1 MMIEEWRRF
10 KGWSVLEF
18 FLQKNEKIHL
28 KGLAR
33 RLNISPRTA
42 QTYLYLYEKEGI
54 LYNEHIGNMKL
65 YGLTDNF
72 IAKELKRAYMLFL
85 IKERIYSFIQNN
97 KNITSLA
104 LYGSC
109 ADGSYD
115 DKSDIDLIVISQKK
129 DVNINALKQLE
140 GDITREVKIEV
151 FSIGEWRKMEKS
163 DFYISV
169 TRNNIL
175 IYGASL

>member
-1 MMIEEWRRF
+1 MIKEWRKF

-18 FLQKNEKIHL
+18 FLQKGEKIHL

-54 LYNEHIGNMKL
+54 LYSENIGNIKL

-72 IAKELKRAYMLFL
+72 ITKELKRAYMLFI
-85 IKERIYSFIQNN
+85 IKDTADSFIQNN
-97 KNITSLA
+97 KTMTSLA
-104 LYGSC
+104 IYGSC
-109 ADGSYD
+109 ADGSSD
-115 DKSDIDLIVISQKK
+115 NKSDIDLIAISQKK
-129 DVNINALKQLE
+129 DVDIKPLKQLE
-140 GDITREVKIEV
+140 SKINREVKIEI
-151 FSIGEWRKMEKS
+151 FSIGEWRKLEKT

-169 TRNNIL
+169 IRNNIL
-175 IYGASL
+175 IHGASL